1 MRKAL
6 VSLLSFI
13 IIIGIF
19 VGGFFVFKK
28 QFPNAY
34 NTVKEVF
41 IDIKEE
47 FNKENSNN
55 VSSSSN
61 SSSSNSSINSN
72 DNYNAS
78 SNDSIVS
85 QYPADST
92 SSNSMWGPSS
102 SSGYVTEY

>member
-1 MRKAL
+1 MKNL
-6 VSLLSFI
+6 ILYIISFI
-13 IIIGIF
+13 IIIGTF
-19 VGGFFVFKK
+19 VGGFFAFKK
-28 QFPNAY
+28 YCPKVY

-41 IDIKEE
+41 IEIKEE

-61 SSSSNSSINSN
+61 SSINSN
-72 DNYNAS
+72 ENYSAT
-78 SNDSIVS
+78 SNNSIVS